1 MIDTSR
7 QERARFAFESELL
20 TRLDHPALPRV
31 YRSFEDETNNRSYML
46 MDFIEG
52 PNLETLRQKQ
62 PQKRFPLS
70 QVMSM
75 MAPIVQAISYL
86 HKQRPPIINPDIPVH
101 VSDAIQRAM
110 AINIEDRFPS
120 ADQFWQALNAQPAQP
135 MTPVPPMVT
144 PLAAANNAPIAP
156 DEHEPVTPEP
166 QVPGAANKT
175 LN

>member
-1 MIDTSR
+1 MQDVRSALPIGTIIGDRYNVVGLLGKGGFGAVYLVRDQRVRGNLFALKEMIDTSR
-7 QERARFAFESELL
+7 QERARFSFESELL

-31 YRSFEDETNNRSYML
+31 YRSFENETNNRSYML

-86 HKQRPPIINPDIPVH
+86 HKQRPPIIHRDIKP
-101 VSDAIQRAM
+101 ANIRAFH
-110 AINIEDRFPS
+110 R
-120 ADQFWQALNAQPAQP
+120 
-135 MTPVPPMVT
+135 
-144 PLAAANNAPIAP
+144 
-156 DEHEPVTPEP
+156 
-166 QVPGAANKT
+166 
-175 LN
+175 